1 MKPRVLIVG
10 TVPYNTKS
18 TSRAFESYFAG
29 WEKENLAQIFSNT
42 KKPTK
47 GHCGTLFQITDKR
60 MLKRKASKKVETGII
75 YNYEE
80 LENEWTS
87 TDLEVGTGTYRKLY
101 SFGSA
106 HTPFTH
112 LLRKWVWKKKHW
124 CTEKLNKWLEEF
136 NPECVF
142 LSFSDDF
149 FIPEIALYVAEKFD
163 IPIVSSIGDDYYF
176 NTKFSLSPA
185 YHIYKSKYRKLIRKV
200 FAHKG
205 SAIYIGNKIRDK
217 YNKEFDLRGE
227 TVYLTSEVKRKEF
240 KEINKEN
247 PLICYFGNIRMG
259 RNNSLSD
266 IATALGKINPSYMLN
281 VYSNETEDKY
291 LDVLLKN
298 PNVKY
303 NGSIPYEEV
312 KRLNTESDIV
322 VMVEGFAKANIDRS
336 RYSLSTKAADSLASG
351 SNMLVYGSMECGLI
365 EYMASTNAA
374 AVCTSKDA
382 LEGVIRKFIDDT
394 EYQKKNYETAIKVSL
409 ENHVLESST
418 AIFTGVVERVIRE
431 SKDGAQK

>member
-10 TVPYNTKS
+10 TVPYNVKS
-18 TSRAFESYFAG
+18 TSRAFESYFSG

-47 GHCGTLFQITDKR
+47 GHCGTLYQITDKR
-60 MLKRKASKKVETGII
+60 MLKRKFSRKVETGVI
-75 YNYEE
+75 YNYDE
-80 LENEWTS
+80 LDDAWTS
-87 TDLEVGTGTYRKLY
+87 TDLEVGEGTYKKMY
-101 SFGSA
+101 KFGSA

-124 CTEKLNKWLEEF
+124 CTDKLNKWLEDF

-185 YHIYKSKYRKLIRKV
+185 YHIYKSKYRRFIRKI
-200 FAHKG
+200 FKHKG
-205 SAIYIGNKIRDK
+205 SAIYIGDKIRDK
-217 YNKEFDLRGE
+217 YNQEFGLNGE
-227 TVYLTSEVKRKEF
+227 TVYLTSEVKRRDF
-240 KEINKEN
+240 KGIDKEN

-259 RNNSLSD
+259 RNNSLND

-281 VYSNETEDKY
+281 VYSNETDDKY
-291 LDVLLKN
+291 LKVLF
-298 PNVKY
+298 

-322 VMVEGFAKANIDRS
+322 VIVEGFAKSEVDRS

-374 AVCTSKDA
+374 AVCTKKDE
-382 LEGVIRKFIDDT
+382 LEETIRHFIDDV
-394 EYQKKNYETAIKVSL
+394 EYQKKNYETAIEVSQR
-409 ENHVLESST
+409 NHVLEKST